1 MNDESRYEF
10 AVAAQDFKSKLGVVA
25 DFLSQFPDQA
35 PKLKGNPKFPSYE
48 YWIALSEK
56 FVQGR
61 EPKAPAKPSTVPDDM
76 VPVVLE
82 EYFGVSADLLA
93 DITHTHSLSMAAEGI
108 IGDLLERYIA
118 SVLEPLGWIWCSG
131 SVVRSVD
138 FIFRHDGDPISYVA
152 LQVKNRDNSEN
163 SSSASV
169 RDGTAIVKWHRTF
182 SRSGNT
188 NWPAFPHDH
197 VAVELTE
204 ADFKTFSKDYLS
216 KIKPAIEDAELGD

>member
-1 MNDESRYEF
+1 MPDESRYEF
-10 AVAAQDFKSKLGVVA
+10 AIAAKDYESKLEVVA
-25 DFLSQFPDQA
+25 DFLSQFPELA

-48 YWIALSEK
+48 YWIVLSEK

-61 EPKAPAKPSTVPDDM
+61 ASKAPAKPSTVPDDM

-82 EYFGVSADLLA
+82 EYFGVNSERLA
-93 DITHTHSLSMAAEGI
+93 EITHTHSLSMAAEGI

-138 FIFRHDGDPISYVA
+138 FIFRHEGNPISYVA

-182 SRSGNT
+182 SRTGKT
-188 NWPAFPHDH
+188 NWTEFPHDH
-197 VAVELTE
+197 VASELNE
-204 ADFKTFSKDYLS
+204 AGFKIFSRDYLAG
-216 KIKPAIEDAELGD
+216 IKPVKKESESGD